1 MAVAINIP
9 VGNPNIPSDRPE
21 SIAPTNN
28 ATRAYVTMRN
38 TGRVS
43 VVDLMALRE
52 IDIITLTLPTKIAP
66 TSTSSTSTRIQ
77 QLIIPSF
84 KQLTSHHPWD

>member
-9 VGNPNIPSDRPE
+9 VGNPNTSDRPE

-28 ATRAYVTMRN
+28 ATRAYVTLRD

-52 IDIITLTLPTKIAP
+52 I
-66 TSTSSTSTRIQ
+66 
-77 QLIIPSF
+77 
-84 KQLTSHHPWD
+84 

>member
-52 IDIITLTLPTKIAP
+52 IDPQHLRPRHQPEFSNL
-66 TSTSSTSTRIQ
+66 SYRRSNN
-77 QLIIPSF
+77 
-84 KQLTSHHPWD
+84 

>member
-52 IDIITLTLPTKIAP
+52 IDLHCRPKSPQHLRPRHQP
-66 TSTSSTSTRIQ
+66 EFSNLSYRRSNN
-77 QLIIPSF
+77 
-84 KQLTSHHPWD
+84 